1 MKSSNIKHSITYLFL
16 VLFLSMK
23 MVGLH
28 TFSHLDDDDNGHDAP
43 CEVCHYAITH
53 NFTPELSTELQ
64 DFSIKT
70 TTLLINNIVLNNY
83 SFKVTNSIASS
94 QLFCR
99 PPPCIV

>member
-23 MVGLH
+23 LVGLH
-28 TFSHLDDDDNGHDAP
+28 TFTHMDDDEHDAP

-53 NFTPELSTELQ
+53 NFTPELSPELQ
-64 DFSIKT
+64 DFVIEN
-70 TTLLINNIVLNNY
+70 TTLVINNLVLNNY
-83 SFKVTNSIASS
+83 SFNVTNSIASN

-99 PPPCIV
+99 PPPCIA

>member
-23 MVGLH
+23 LVGLH
-28 TFSHLDDDDNGHDAP
+28 TFSHMDDDGHDAP
-43 CEVCHYAITH
+43 CEICHYAITH

-64 DFSIKT
+64 DFSVESAVLI
-70 TTLLINNIVLNNY
+70 INNIVLNKY
-83 SFKVTNSIASS
+83 SFKVSNTISS
-94 QLFCR
+94 NQLFSR